1 MSSDLVTAAEVG
13 GFALFRGLPAEE
25 RETLAAAARRLE
37 PADGEILYLEGGP
50 ATTMFL
56 IESGRVTLAV
66 QRDNRRVIVGTLGP
80 GEVLNWSCLRDEP
93 MSLTTART
101 AGPARLVAI
110 PADALLAMVGGGSPA
125 GRTVMRRLF
134 GVAAMHLAAAREQ
147 MIRQGRDGVITAG

>member
-1 MSSDLVTAAEVG
+1 MSSHLVTAAEVG

-25 RETLAAAARRLE
+25 RKTLAATARRLE
-37 PADGEILYLEGGP
+37 PGDGEILYFEGSP

-56 IESGRVTLAV
+56 IERGQVTLAV

-101 AGPARLVAI
+101 AGPTTLVAI
-110 PADALLAMVGGGSPA
+110 PADALLAMVGRGSPA
-125 GRTVMRRLF
+125 GTIVVRRLF
-134 GVAAMHLAAAREQ
+134 GVAAVHLAGAREQ